1 MYKKIVVLITLILM
15 LSFNFANLTTDLVS
29 YYDFEEASG
38 DLKDKVGTLDLTSGS
53 VTYQQTGVVDYGQ
66 YFTKSSG
73 YSSAAT
79 GLPLTDFT
87 YSIWFKSAVID
98 GEFLNP
104 FIFSITNASAYFGL
118 WIHSTPS
125 GNTNKV
131 EITYNGT
138 TEVTTIDGTSNASY
152 QHLVITQTNSNIKY
166 YLNGSL
172 LDNFNVTELTG
183 DSTNIYLGQSS
194 SSHEY
199 KGDMDEFGIW
209 NRVLTSTEIT
219 ELYNSGAGLTYPF
232 GEKNVDANFDYVTDK
247 TNAQIILED
256 TSTVVG
262 ATEITQWT
270 YLLDDTNIYYSIIN
284 GDYNYTVTELTDY
297 NIGLRV
303 DTNNDS
309 NRFQY
314 YQFNTGDWTAP
325 TTTLTDNG
333 QTAGTANYSLDL
345 NCTDN
350 NIGCEYINFSIDGGD
365 YNYYLI
371 GDNPL
376 NIIVNGSG
384 DHNIAYFSS
393 DFNDNNEA
401 VNNYD
406 FTTYGAGQIS
416 FYDETNSDLNEITYS
431 ITPSINGVTSGI
443 TTLNSL
449 DFNFQGITSGTYTFT
464 FSKTGYTT
472 KNFNLDLNEYSKI
485 DYNFVFIAVDDTSSV
500 DFQVFN
506 ESGTTQKNTKFF
518 AFDFDLNKYVDI
530 KTTDSLG
537 RMTMKLNETKSDY
550 NFFSSAFNFGTTT
563 WTIAKPKDAIT
574 LVDITGNWKYS
585 ITGASYSSGTNIVAG
600 VQKLLLQNT
609 VNPYYIQI
617 QDVDETYAP
626 SNFGLQS
633 ITTENDKN
641 LNPYLYLYSQA
652 DLKLIKLLRYSTNIP
667 ISEPYEL
674 DLSVYTDSNG
684 LIPIGTFINDST
696 GTYNIYMDSNAH
708 YRLEIGSET
717 FELSP
722 TLGVYYVYLS
732 QDIGIEINNTIL
744 DTNDSFTDSNL
755 PNIFLEVREFA
766 FGCSIT
772 ETNCYESAT
781 FSIIAIILL
790 TIIFI
795 ALIPSSPLQQTIIT
809 ASLLSLF
816 TAISFIP
823 LWLFGITIVIIIA
836 WGIFS

>member
-1 MYKKIVVLITLILM
+1 MYKRLIFLITLILM
-15 LSFNFANLTTDLVS
+15 LSFNFAALTDNLS
-29 YYDFEEASG
+29 HYYNFDETSG
-38 DLKDKVGTLDLTSGS
+38 DLLDQVGSLDGSNNLVTQEVSGIINEAYNYDSVSAKTTFTQSSTTTSELS
-53 VTYQQTGVVDYGQ
+53 VAVWVKY
-66 YFTKSSG
+66 
-73 YSSAAT
+73 
-79 GLPLTDFT
+79 TDQNQNP
-87 YSIWFKSAVID
+87 
-98 GEFLNP
+98 EFYTQGNNDSD
-104 FIFSITNASAYFGL
+104 IFSIWSWDIGTAEGITCKVKTAYNTGL
-118 WIHSTPS
+118 SV
-125 GNTNKV
+125 GNMSYADGQWHL
-131 EITYNGT
+131 IICTY
-138 TEVTTIDGTSNASY
+138 DGANTR
-152 QHLVITQTNSNIKY
+152 LWVDDTY
-166 YLNGSL
+166 YGSL
-172 LDNFNVTELTG
+172 AQTG
-183 DSTNIYLGQSS
+183 TISNYNPYIGPIGAYNKSRTQ
-194 SSHEY
+194 
-199 KGDMDEFGIW
+199 DEMGIW
-209 NRVLTSTEIT
+209 DTNLSDSQIT
-219 ELYNSGAGLTYPF
+219 ELYNDGDGLIYPF
-232 GEKNVDANFDYVTDK
+232 IAKRVNANFNYVIDK
-247 TNAQIILED
+247 PNSQIIFTD
-256 TSTVVG
+256 TSTSNNTTINDWNWTINNVLESTDQNFNY
-262 ATEITQWT
+262 ATTALTDINACLTIDNN
-270 YLLDDTNIYYSIIN
+270 DDT
-284 GDYNYTVTELTDY
+284 LTDSKC
-297 NIGLRV
+297 V
-303 DTNNDS
+303 
-309 NRFQY
+309 
-314 YQFNTGDWTAP
+314 QFNIGDWTAP

-376 NIIVNGSG
+376 NIIVTGGG

-506 ESGTTQKNTKFF
+506 LSGTTQKNTKFF

-585 ITGASYSSGTNIVAG
+585 ITGASYSSETNIVAG

-617 QDVDETYAP
+617 QDEAETYAP

>member
-1 MYKKIVVLITLILM
+1 MFHLKQLFIIGIVLLLILGNVNAVSDTNLVGYWNLNETSGTNLNDEKGTANLTLNAGTVNQTGIIGKAVTFTNATTQYANGTIPASKTALSMCAWVYPTGGNEVGFVTGYGNGINTGNVLIKGRGDGSGGDGTKIGGLKPAIAWHPDQIVVSYSENAWNFVCYTKTGTTAKLYKNSVSLVLDHTDALDATGLTNFFIGGQSGSHGALTGSFDEISFWDKE
-15 LSFNFANLTTDLVS
+15 LSLTEIQELYNGGNGTTYCPATDFNFAENCDALTS
-29 YYDFEEASG
+29 NFNYII
-38 DLKDKVGTLDLTSGS
+38 DKVNTEVDFNDLSSRTGTNIPDDWNWLINGTSES
-53 VTYQQTGVVDYGQ
+53 TDQNFSYTTTQ
-66 YFTKSSG
+66 
-73 YSSAAT
+73 
-79 GLPLTDFT
+79 LTD
-87 YSIWFKSAVID
+87 I
-98 GEFLNP
+98 
-104 FIFSITNASAYFGL
+104 NACL
-118 WIHSTPS
+118 I
-125 GNTNKV
+125 
-131 EITYNGT
+131 
-138 TEVTTIDGTSNASY
+138 
-152 QHLVITQTNSNIKY
+152 IKDI
-166 YLNGSL
+166 SEA
-172 LDNFNVTELTG
+172 T
-183 DSTNIYLGQSS
+183 
-194 SSHEY
+194 
-199 KGDMDEFGIW
+199 
-209 NRVLTSTEIT
+209 
-219 ELYNSGAGLTYPF
+219 
-232 GEKNVDANFDYVTDK
+232 
-247 TNAQIILED
+247 ED
-256 TSTVVG
+256 TKCK
-262 ATEITQWT
+262 
-270 YLLDDTNIYYSIIN
+270 
-284 GDYNYTVTELTDY
+284 
-297 NIGLRV
+297 
-303 DTNNDS
+303 
-309 NRFQY
+309 
-314 YQFNTGDWTAP
+314 QFNTGDWEAP
-325 TTTLTDNG
+325 TTTLTNNG
-333 QTAGTANYSLDL
+333 QTTGTANYSLDL

-350 NIGCEYINFSIDGGD
+350 NIGCKYINFSIDGGD

-609 VNPYYIQI
+609 VNPYYMRV
-617 QDVDETYAP
+617 QDVNETYAP
-626 SNFGLQS
+626 ANFGLQS

-696 GTYNIYMDSNAH
+696 GTYNIYMDSNAL
-708 YRLEIGSET
+708 YRLEVGDQT

-755 PNIFLEVREFA
+755 PNIF
-766 FGCSIT
+766 
-772 ETNCYESAT
+772 
-781 FSIIAIILL
+781 
-790 TIIFI
+790 
-795 ALIPSSPLQQTIIT
+795 
-809 ASLLSLF
+809 
-816 TAISFIP
+816 
-823 LWLFGITIVIIIA
+823 
-836 WGIFS
+836 